1 VDGEREGRGN
11 KLAELL
17 LEAEGADGTW
27 VVSERVVGAL
37 HSVGDVVVLS
47 DADSSSSASFHGL
60 FHVNDGSE
68 RNENENE
75 KNEYCSIEKSSVG

>member
-11 KLAELL
+11 ELAELL
-17 LEAEGADGTW
+17 LKAEGADGTW

-47 DADSSSSASFHGL
+47 HADSASSASFHG
-60 FHVNDGSE
+60 FHLDHESE
-68 RNENENE
+68 R
-75 KNEYCSIEKSSVG
+75 VRVR